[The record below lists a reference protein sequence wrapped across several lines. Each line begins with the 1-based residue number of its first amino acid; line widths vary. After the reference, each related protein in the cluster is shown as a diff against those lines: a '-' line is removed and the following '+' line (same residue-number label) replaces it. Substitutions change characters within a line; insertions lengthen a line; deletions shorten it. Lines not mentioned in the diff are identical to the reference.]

1 LQQKRWTKEHDAL
14 TGKYSANGIFFT
26 MKHMKTMKKKLQYLH
41 ALHGE
46 NKKHQLLKNFVFP
59 ILKLLCPLGTSKLD
73 VYLLRIPLSNLL
85 PTSFVTQKRTKILL
99 CPFGYKQVGCLFV
112 AHPLN

>member
-1 LQQKRWTKEHDAL
+1 
-14 TGKYSANGIFFT
+14 

-59 ILKLLCPLGTSKLD
+59 ILEHDALTGKYSANGIFFYHEAHEDNEEKTS
-73 VYLLRIPLSNLL
+73 IS
-85 PTSFVTQKRTKILL
+85 S
-99 CPFGYKQVGCLFV
+99 C
-112 AHPLN
+112 ASW

>member
-1 LQQKRWTKEHDAL
+1 LYEWLSELNCYFSEHDAL

-59 ILKLLCPLGTSKLD
+59 ILK
-73 VYLLRIPLSNLL
+73 YLYRFSS
-85 PTSFVTQKRTKILL
+85 T
-99 CPFGYKQVGCLFV
+99 
-112 AHPLN
+112 